1 MAGSLEH
8 ILDRWRALAQADYNA
23 EHAKGAAFE
32 HLCQVYLENDPTE
45 KEQYSDVQSFGDWAR
60 KRGENAT
67 DTGIDLVA
75 RIRGVSGDAGAW
87 CAVQCKFYKHGGT
100 IKKKD
105 IDSFIAASGR
115 VEFGQRLVIDT
126 TGHDWSS
133 HTTTSYEKQEKPG
146 RRVGFA
152 DLQHSPIDWDVWFR
166 KKEIK
171 LDPPKELRKYQVE
184 AVSKIQEALVKEGSR
199 GQVIMACGTGKT
211 LTALRAAEG
220 LVGAGGRVLC
230 LVPSLALMS
239 QLVRDW
245 HNDKKVGLRSFAV
258 CSDAQVGRDKKG
270 SGTEDITILDLAWP
284 ATTDAL
290 LIAKKVRVE
299 DAHRLTVVFATY
311 HSSPVIETA
320 QREHEMPAFDMA
332 ICDEAHRTAGAFAN
346 ADEESAFVRIHRDK
360 HIICHRRL
368 YMTATPKVYAES
380 ARTKAGEFARDL
392 CSMEDRDLYGPVIYH
407 LGFATAIE
415 RDLLCDYRVIVL
427 TVSEGAVA
435 RALAHYLQSQAD
447 LKLAMAAKMIG
458 CIRALNKVDAGQF
471 PENDRAPMQ
480 RAIAYF
486 SRISVSKLYST
497 RLKEVTEYY
506 QKVPELVTH
515 SGMVPMASQHV
526 DGTSGAWERNNKLQW
541 LAEPVEGECRMI
553 SNVRCLSEGVDVP
566 SLDAIMIMEPR
577 KSQID
582 IVQAV
587 GRVMRKAPGKQWGYV
602 ILPVVVPPGANTQT
616 ELEKNTEFRTV
627 WQTLNAIRSHDERL
641 GAEINLYDAD
651 SAGLKP
657 GDRISIIT
665 VSDWHPPSMSAGD
678 ISVQGNAYEGALPDT
693 YEMDWIHDELPAII
707 RTKIVKKCGSL
718 KFWPEWAE
726 DVARIS
732 QTHIER
738 ITALVNTGEAER
750 EIFGNFVE
758 VLRNHLN
765 SAVTDS
771 EAVEMLAQHLVT
783 GPVFDALF
791 GEEEFSRHN
800 PVGIAMQTI
809 LDVLK
814 PATFEAEVESLSGF
828 YESVRQRAASAQG
841 SMEQQQHIIKELYNA
856 FFAKAFPRLQES
868 LGIVYTPIEIVD
880 FILQSTEWVLR
891 KNFGLSLGSEGVHI
905 LDPFTGT
912 GTFLTRLLQSGLLP
926 PEAIRAKYDS
936 ELHANEVVLLAY
948 YIAAV
953 NIEIVYREIFGGA
966 WRTFPGICLAD
977 TFQLNEEIGVLHG
990 ILPVN
995 TERHNRQLHQPIQV
1009 IIGNPPWNVK
1019 QKSSTEGVVLYNAM
1033 RSRIKET
1040 YVARSTATL
1049 KNSLYDSYKMAIRWA
1064 SDRLCDQGGVIAF
1077 VTNGSWID
1085 GNADSGL
1092 RACLAEEFSSIYVL
1106 NLRGNLRTQ
1115 GERAKIEG
1123 GNVFDVRVPVV
1134 ITLLVRNPA
1143 AFHKGCQIYYCEV
1156 GDALKRE
1163 EKLRFLRDAGLIA
1176 RIDDW
1181 QMIEP
1186 DAHHDWIKQRNPA
1199 FARLMPLGSKEAK
1212 AGKVDD
1218 TIFDLYSSGYKTGRD
1233 AYTYSFGKETCAT
1246 HAKGMVNDYTGALHG
1261 LEFGGSS
1268 SINQIIKCHSNHLKW
1283 DRELKNN
1290 LRRKK
1295 RVAYTDDRIGK
1306 VHYRP
1311 FVKQYGYIETIFAQV
1326 RGQQD
1331 RIFSGKD
1338 TPNRVICL
1346 QGIGETKPF
1355 SVLIT
1360 DTMPDL
1366 HLISASQCFP
1376 RYRYQ
1381 LPSGN
1386 TLLTEERGLRRFDNI
1401 FDSALA
1407 CFRAF
1412 YRNSAMTK
1420 DDIFDY
1426 VYGILHAPLYRKR
1439 FKNDLSKELPRVPLA
1454 RGFEAFRK
1462 AGAALANLHLG
1473 YESCAEYPLD
1483 YIFMGEGSP
1492 ESCHFRLGPKPMRL
1506 MKKDPS
1512 TLVVNETISLASI
1525 PAIAHEYQ
1533 VNGRTPLEWFIDR
1546 YRITLDKKSGI
1557 VNDPNQWFENPED
1570 LISAIRRIVTVSV
1583 ETMQI
1588 VNNLPDP
1595 FEGELQEV

>member
-8 ILDRWRALAQADYNA
+8 ILDRWRALTQADYNA
-23 EHAKGAAFE
+23 EHAKGTAFE

-75 RIRGVSGDAGAW
+75 RIRGGVSGDAGAW

-115 VEFGQRLVIDT
+115 IEFGQRLVIDT

-133 HTTTSYEKQEKPG
+133 HTTTSYETQEKPG
-146 RRVGFA
+146 RRIGFA

-166 KKEIK
+166 KKAIK
-171 LDPPKELRKYQVE
+171 LDPPKELRKYQGE
-184 AVSKIQEALVKEGSR
+184 AVSKIQEALVNEGSR

-211 LTALRAAEG
+211 LTALRAAEA

-270 SGTEDITILDLAWP
+270 SRTEDITILDLAWP
-284 ATTDAL
+284 ATTDAQ
-290 LIAKKVRVE
+290 LIAKKVRVK

-435 RALAHYLQSQAD
+435 RALAHYLQSQVD

-458 CIRALNKVDAGQF
+458 CIRALNKVDADQF

-480 RAIAYF
+480 RVIAYF

-506 QKVPELVTH
+506 QKVPELVMH
-515 SGMVPMASQHV
+515 SGMVPMASRHV

-602 ILPVVVPPGANTQT
+602 ILPVVIPPGANTQT

-665 VSDWHPPSMSAGD
+665 VSDWHPPSMSAGE
-678 ISVQGNAYEGALPDT
+678 ISVQDNAYERALPDT

-732 QTHIER
+732 QAHIER
-738 ITALVNTGEAER
+738 ITALVKTGEAER

-791 GEEEFSRHN
+791 GEEEFSKHN
-800 PVGIAMQTI
+800 PVGISMQTI

-828 YESVRQRAASAQG
+828 YESVRQRAASARG
-841 SMEQQQHIIKELYNA
+841 SMEQQQHIIKELYNS

-880 FILQSTEWVLR
+880 FILQSTDWVLH

-912 GTFLTRLLQSGLLP
+912 GTFLTRLLQSGLLTP
-926 PEAIRAKYDS
+926 DAVRSKYGR

-953 NIEIVYREIFGGA
+953 NIEIVYREVVGGGWHA
-966 WRTFPGICLAD
+966 FPGICLSD

-995 TERHNRQLHQPIQV
+995 TERHNRQLRQPIQV
-1009 IIGNPPWNVK
+1009 IIGNPPWNAG
-1019 QKSSTEGVVLYNAM
+1019 QKRSAEGTVLYNTM
-1033 RSRIKET
+1033 RSRIAET
-1040 YVARSTATL
+1040 YAARSTVTN

-1064 SDRLCDQGGVIAF
+1064 SDRLGDQGGVIAF
-1077 VTNGSWID
+1077 VTNASWID

-1115 GERAKIEG
+1115 GKKAQIEG
-1123 GNVFDVRVPVV
+1123 GNVFNVRVPVA
-1134 ITLLVRNPA
+1134 ITLIVRNPA
-1143 AFHKGCQIYYCEV
+1143 VSHKGCQIFYHDI
-1156 GDALKRE
+1156 GAALKRDK
-1163 EKLRFLRDAGLIA
+1163 KLGFLRDTGSIAGINN
-1176 RIDDW
+1176 W
-1181 QMIEP
+1181 QMIGP
-1186 DAHHDWIKQRNPA
+1186 DRHHDWIKQRNPA

-1212 AGKVDD
+1212 AGKAND
-1218 TIFDLYSSGYKTGRD
+1218 TIFALYSRGYETCRD
-1233 AYTYSFGKETCAT
+1233 AYIYSFGKETCAT
-1246 HAKGMVNDYTGALHG
+1246 HARGMVADYSSAQRDF
-1261 LEFGGSS
+1261 ENAGGNL
-1268 SINQIIKCHSNHLKW
+1268 SIDRIIKRHSNHLKW
-1283 DRELKNN
+1283 DGDLKNN
-1290 LRRKK
+1290 LCRKK
-1295 RVAYTDDRIGK
+1295 RVTYSGDRIGRLY
-1306 VHYRP
+1306 YRP
-1311 FVKQYGYIETIFAQV
+1311 FVKQYGYVDDIFAH
-1326 RGQQD
+1326 RMGKLD
-1331 RIFSGKD
+1331 RIFPGKD
-1338 TPNRVICL
+1338 TANRVICVP
-1346 QGIGETKPF
+1346 GIGSTKPF

-1360 DTMPDL
+1360 DIMPDL
-1366 HLISASQCFP
+1366 ELISKSQCFP

-1386 TLLTEERGLRRFDNI
+1386 TLLTEERGLRRIDNI
-1401 FDSALA
+1401 FDSTLA
-1407 CFRAF
+1407 CFHAF
-1412 YRNSAMTK
+1412 YRNTTITK
-1420 DDIFDY
+1420 DDIYDY
-1426 VYGILHAPLYRKR
+1426 VYGILHAPLYHKR
-1439 FKNDLSKELPRVPLA
+1439 FKADLSKELPRVPLA
-1454 RGFEAFRK
+1454 EGFDAFRK

-1473 YESCAEYPLD
+1473 YESCLEYPLD
-1483 YIFMGEGSP
+1483 CIFKGRGSP
-1492 ESCHFRLGPKPMRL
+1492 DSHHFRLSRKAMRCA
-1506 MKKDPS
+1506 KNDPS
-1512 TLVVNETISLASI
+1512 ILIVNEYISLAGI
-1525 PAIAHEYQ
+1525 PSIAHEYQ
-1533 VNGRTPLEWFIDR
+1533 VNGRTPLEWFMDR
-1546 YRITLDKKSGI
+1546 YKITHDTKSGI
-1557 VNDPNQWFENPED
+1557 VNDPNEWFENPED

-1588 VNNLPDP
+1588 VYNLPDP
-1595 FEGELQEV
+1595 FKES